1 LIRSV
6 EGMRPHDAPDAGD
19 AAVPNEENPAT
30 PAVATNEAELSPDE
44 NSQVI
49 APEPIASDQTVDH
62 TATDPSNR
70 KDLGPRYESLVAY
83 PGDPITA
90 AQRKPRGR
98 GAGTGRKRNQ
108 GGSSQSTG
116 LFGPT
121 SERRSI
127 LGAMGERSGALS
139 EHSPTDEEDVRRN
152 VSRDSLTEYGVVDDA
167 SSENGDAPLE
177 PVSEDELTRKLDAIP
192 TEPGVYLLRDRNGK
206 VLYIGKAKS
215 LRPRVRSYFREGG
228 DGRFQVRFLMRQVR
242 DFETLVA
249 RSEKEALILE
259 NNLIKQ
265 YKPRYNIR
273 LKDDK
278 SYLSAKV
285 TNHAWPRITVT
296 RRIVKDGGR
305 YFGPFGSADGLR
317 ETIDVIRKVFP
328 LRTCSDTVF
337 RNRSRPCI
345 EYQIKR
351 CLGPCV
357 LQVDR
362 EEYGRHLH
370 AAQMLLEGKN
380 LELLRELRERM
391 KGYAERLE
399 FEEAARVRDSVRSIE
414 KTVERQTVLHH
425 WGGDQ
430 DVFGLYR
437 EGGFIEAIV
446 LLVRNGKLTS
456 TRGWSFHD
464 LEFADEDV
472 FADLLTQ
479 YYTGARFIPDEVILP
494 VALEDAEVRAD
505 LLSERRGKKVDVF
518 VPQRGDKL
526 RLLEMAMDNARQS
539 FASRRDNEGTREKM
553 LDELRAKLHL
563 RNLPKRI
570 ECYDISNLQGSM
582 VVGSQATFD
591 EGEPQKALYRRYRI
605 RTVEGQDDFASLYEV
620 LSRRLKRAQEE
631 KEFPDLWVI
640 DGGKGQLNV
649 AIQVLKEFNL
659 SDQIEVV
666 SLAKQHV
673 LNDVRDRAVTKS
685 EERVFLPNRKDPI
698 ILPRNSTALFVL
710 VRIRDEAHRFAIT
723 YNRDLRRRA
732 RLRSV
737 LDDVEGIGPVRRREL
752 LRHFGSLRRIRE
764 ASLPQLASVKGVNAE
779 LAAEI
784 RKHLDMMSALL
795 DQEEKVEREEDRV
808 AAEYL
813 DAGNGQLQFL
823 ARKEKTPIAESVLA
837 EGSTV
842 LDEEAATISEAATL
856 GPPTPS
862 DDPPPSE
869 S

>member
-1 LIRSV
+1 MNRVPNNRRAAAASIRST
-6 EGMRPHDAPDAGD
+6 EGMHPHDARDSDVTHKTDDPNAETLLTPDR
-19 AAVPNEENPAT
+19 
-30 PAVATNEAELSPDE
+30 
-44 NSQVI
+44 
-49 APEPIASDQTVDH
+49 EPIAEV
-62 TATDPSNR
+62 PSAPPSR
-70 KDLGPRYESLVAY
+70 SEVGMRYESLVVY
-83 PGDPITA
+83 PAAAIATA
-90 AQRKPRGR
+90 AKTPGIDTAAERKPQPKE
-98 GAGTGRKRNQ
+98 AAE
-108 GGSSQSTG
+108 
-116 LFGPT
+116 
-121 SERRSI
+121 SE
-127 LGAMGERSGALS
+127 APERVVL
-139 EHSPTDEEDVRRN
+139 DNED
-152 VSRDSLTEYGVVDDA
+152 DDA
-167 SSENGDAPLE
+167 PIDSA
-177 PVSEDELTRKLDAIP
+177 VEDELTRKLDAIP
-192 TEPGVYLLRDRNGK
+192 AEPGVYLLRDRNGK

-228 DGRFQVRFLMRQVR
+228 DGRFQVRFLMRRVR

-296 RRIVKDGGR
+296 RRIVKDGGH

-357 LQVDR
+357 LPVDR
-362 EEYGRHLH
+362 GEYERHLH

-380 LELLRELRERM
+380 LELLRELRDRM
-391 KGYAERLE
+391 KAYAERLE

-456 TRGWSFHD
+456 TRGWSFQD
-464 LEFADEDV
+464 LEFPDEDV
-472 FADLLTQ
+472 LGDLLTQ
-479 YYTGARFIPDEVILP
+479 YYAGARFVPDEVILP
-494 VALEDAEVRAD
+494 VDLEDAEVRVE
-505 LLSERRGKKVDVF
+505 LLTEQRGKKVEIF

-526 RLLEMAMDNARQS
+526 RLLEMAMENARQS
-539 FASRRDNEGTREKM
+539 FASRRDNESTREQM
-553 LDELRAKLHL
+553 LADLQAKLRL
-563 RNLPKRI
+563 RNVPKRI

-591 EGEPQKALYRRYRI
+591 EGVAQKALYRRYRI

-620 LSRRLKRAQEE
+620 LSRRLKRAKEEQEY
-631 KEFPDLWVI
+631 PDLWVI

-649 AIQVLKEFNL
+649 AIQVLKEFEL
-659 SDQIEVV
+659 TDQIEVI

-673 LNDVRDRAVTKS
+673 LNHPRDRNVTKS

-698 ILPRNSTALFVL
+698 VLPRNSSALFVL

-723 YNRDLRRRA
+723 YNRELRRRA

-737 LDDVEGIGPVRRREL
+737 LDDIQGIGQVRRREL
-752 LRHFGSLRRIRE
+752 LRHFGSLRRIRL
-764 ASLPQLASVKGVNAE
+764 ASLPELASVKGVNAE

-784 RKHLDMMSALL
+784 RRHLDLMSALL

-813 DAGNGQLQFL
+813 DAGNGQLQLL
-823 ARKEKTPIAESVLA
+823 AHKPKAAPAEAAASETPPVIEEPSSAESSSA
-837 EGSTV
+837 EEPVSH
-842 LDEEAATISEAATL
+842 
-856 GPPTPS
+856 
-862 DDPPPSE
+862 E